1 MWSDPSPEYDTEEF
15 DSNDLDSYFRD
26 NTDRHC
32 SYFYSYKATC
42 KFLENNG
49 LLSVIR
55 AHQAQ
60 DAGYRMYRVNDA
72 NGFPSVIT
80 LFSAPNYCGTYRN
93 KAAALIYDGATF
105 NIKQFVSSP
114 TPYHLPDFMD
124 VFEWS
129 LPFVAEKV
137 LDILVAVLN
146 ICSEDELLQ
155 KTPLARTVV
164 SSLDELPEK
173 PTKPAVGAAPVSDA
187 NLEARAA
194 LRRKLLSI
202 GRMSR
207 MFSIL
212 REESEKVEDLR
223 NMAGGQLP
231 KGILVDGREALH
243 NQLLSFGEAR
253 DADLRNEGLPPT
265 SEELVEKKRRKSME
279 QQKFIEDGDLNVTH

>member
-1 MWSDPSPEYDTEEF
+1 
-15 DSNDLDSYFRD
+15 
-26 NTDRHC
+26 
-32 SYFYSYKATC
+32 
-42 KFLENNG
+42 
-49 LLSVIR
+49 
-55 AHQAQ
+55 
-60 DAGYRMYRVNDA
+60 MYRVNDA

-164 SSLDELPEK
+164 SSLDEVPEK
-173 PTKPAVGAAPVSDA
+173 PVKPATGAGAGTAPMSDA

-194 LRRKLLSI
+194 LRKKLLSI

-212 REESEKVEDLR
+212 REESEKVENLR
-223 NMAGGQLP
+223 TMAGGQLP

-243 NQLLSFGEAR
+243 NKLQSFGEAR

-265 SEELVEKKRRKSME
+265 SEEIVERKRRKSIE
-279 QQKFIEDGDLNVTH
+279 QQKFIEEGDLNVTH